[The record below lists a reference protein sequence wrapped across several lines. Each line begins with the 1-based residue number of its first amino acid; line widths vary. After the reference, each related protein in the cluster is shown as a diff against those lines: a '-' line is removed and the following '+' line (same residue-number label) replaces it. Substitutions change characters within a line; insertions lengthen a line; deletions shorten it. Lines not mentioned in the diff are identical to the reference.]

1 MASASVFGS
10 GVMSTYQY
18 AEGCRFE
25 SCGSRYLFMLC
36 TLIFFDC
43 LPHGCFI
50 VMECS
55 VCLVLPIYRQEP
67 VRKADIESASL
78 TVPND
83 VRFLSMGMME
93 LAFVDRTGGQE
104 RSCIVDGRGDI
115 VVVEPY

>member
-1 MASASVFGS
+1 
-10 GVMSTYQY
+10 
-18 AEGCRFE
+18 
-25 SCGSRYLFMLC
+25 
-36 TLIFFDC
+36 
-43 LPHGCFI
+43 
-50 VMECS
+50 MECS